1 MSKNNRV
8 SLVGFQR
15 VYEGELTSTNIT
27 RHAVNRHQLS
37 RLSSTYFL
45 TLFKGFAVGKVIQ
58 INRNFNLA
66 LKKCLKNFFFIK
78 LLVLSECFLLSVVA
92 KTHPERMSRFWPLV
106 IGETIIFIMAS
117 HIDPLPTIIVKEKL
131 DDEDVLEC
139 QKAIYHVVGMESRNE
154 PLPTSSAGTRG
165 KGPKRDEQ
173 YKQMWAELENLIR
186 AHVDSSPKHQ
196 RVLDCPLKCKKPSD
210 DVKSSP
216 SSTTEAGQ
224 ETNTDQYY
232 AWKELDR
239 SGISENDGE
248 GKTNQKEDHPLL
260 KNPDSALMILSLK
273 AKVGGQ

>member
-1 MSKNNRV
+1 M
-8 SLVGFQR
+8 
-15 VYEGELTSTNIT
+15 
-27 RHAVNRHQLS
+27 
-37 RLSSTYFL
+37 
-45 TLFKGFAVGKVIQ
+45 FKI
-58 INRNFNLA
+58 A
-66 LKKCLKNFFFIK
+66 LWSGGQNSIYLKWIG
-78 LLVLSECFLLSVVA
+78 LLSCLF
-92 KTHPERMSRFWPLV
+92 MSDNL
-106 IGETIIFIMAS
+106 
-117 HIDPLPTIIVKEKL
+117 
-131 DDEDVLEC
+131 C
-139 QKAIYHVVGMESRNE
+139 
-154 PLPTSSAGTRG
+154 
-165 KGPKRDEQ
+165 RDEQ

-239 SGISENDGE
+239 SGVRVQGSMPANLQSLMKMHLNFVIFDEILLIRKCIWNWNWKLKLNLFFLIIKISENDGE

-273 AKVGGQ
+273 AKVGGQWSTCI

>member
-1 MSKNNRV
+1 
-8 SLVGFQR
+8 
-15 VYEGELTSTNIT
+15 
-27 RHAVNRHQLS
+27 
-37 RLSSTYFL
+37 
-45 TLFKGFAVGKVIQ
+45 
-58 INRNFNLA
+58 
-66 LKKCLKNFFFIK
+66 
-78 LLVLSECFLLSVVA
+78 
-92 KTHPERMSRFWPLV
+92 MSRFWPLV

-224 ETNTDQYY
+224 ETNTDQNY

-260 KNPDSALMILSLK
+260 KNPESALMILSLK
-273 AKVGGQ
+273 AKVLVICFRYGLIASSLSTPSDM